1 MVLTTSYSLCLTR
14 PAPKSRC
21 DSSRGG
27 FPSHA
32 NKPSPD
38 ATASDFHR
46 ASPERMP
53 TARDS
58 PEGSFDLNSND
69 PDPMPEFDTKG
80 QNHHGTRCAG
90 EIAAVAN
97 SVCAVG
103 VAFHAKISGIKILD
117 GPMTDNLEAA
127 AFNKNMHIN
136 DVYSCSWGPDDDGKT
151 IDGPHYL
158 ARKALLYGVTGGR
171 QGYGSIFVVASGN
184 GGSSGDN
191 CNYDGYANSIYTV
204 TIGAV
209 DENGGIPYYA
219 ESCSSMLAVTFSSG
233 DSFHKGIVTTDW
245 QMGKGTGCT
254 TGHSGTSAAA
264 PLAAGMVALMLQVRP
279 CLTWRDVQHI
289 IVLTAKMINQYSSE
303 WTVNAAGF
311 YHSHQH
317 GFGLMD
323 AWRLVNAAKVW
334 EPVSWLM
341 SLNSPTLQ
349 ENYVFTGGHTVKFL
363 YNVSKEDADLHFL
376 YSLEYVLVKVSIS
389 HSSRGNLELKLVCP
403 SGTKSVIAAPRHK
416 DKSKD
421 GIKEWTFS
429 TVRCWGSLLWASGN
443 FSSLTMKAAAMP
455 RTFEAGNPGEGW
467 GKLENWKLTLY
478 GSSLTPADIQARR
491 EMVEDAMDGRFLNS
505 NHSAPCPPPEPPA
518 YDETKAIRVKT
529 LKKPTHLSRRLG
541 VTQYDPG
548 ADRWLTVLL
557 SLYYTVEQAFLNKE
571 DKEGVPPPINPLR
584 RGDTAE
590 DIPMQTLTE
599 TVPDDTASTEEPVL
613 SNDLADNSPELERQ
627 PLLSSQ
633 HDVQF
638 QELPGTTTETSGGAT
653 SETYQNEMWSAIDE
667 GALRVSCQEKQ
678 RSASDD
684 AVVLE
689 LESSETDW
697 EEQPLLVPG
706 DTFVDEKNSDTTQ
719 LKDYTDKCVL
729 PISEQTTVELMVGQE
744 QSRTSGSLVD
754 RSLESICSYGAV
766 QDNIRVAT
774 YTAYGAGYITTP
786 AWWLVERVL
795 DVRPALTSLRRRTGC
810 LANEA
815 TADLTS
821 GGSECFI
828 SLLNTAAVACG
839 GKVMATK
846 DASTPASASGAAALE
861 SSTDTDEDDSP
872 QHSCS
877 LTATTTGN
885 PGKRWGRRRHQG
897 TSLCRP
903 WKQSGTQRLNKNKPR
918 TDARPFSEGA
928 MLKTLTLEVRRC
940 REACTCPVHNI
951 QPSGAFWIECSGRE
965 STSPE
970 ESCDRDT
977 DPNSVPD
984 AKTAFALEPTEEE
997 QYREHLYG
1005 KQHWIYCASDGDI
1018 GPVVL
1023 ALRPEQGH
1031 ERETIRVQV
1040 RTSAQALAGL
1050 VPFSALCADRYDAD
1064 RLATALGEEMGVTGL
1079 HSVNHPLAPEQ
1090 LVRLDDELEKTD
1102 FKVGVLYVKE
1112 GQTTEEEIFANTC
1125 SSELFDEFLGNLGE
1139 RVNLKGF
1146 DGYCGGL
1153 DRSGDLT
1160 GETSVYTEWRG
1171 LRLMFHVCTLLPHD
1185 PADSQQ
1191 VQRKRHIGNDLVCVV
1206 FLAATRT
1213 SFNPSVIQS
1222 HFLHTYIV
1230 VQADPEQRPPQYKVS
1245 VVSRNEVSPYGPPLT
1260 ERHIFSSDSTFRE
1273 WLLTKIVNGERAC
1286 YSSPKL
1292 ASMRERTRRH
1302 LLEEL
1307 VRDFSEQN
1315 EIMKQGNPLFGNR
1328 NRSTLLPD
1336 SVQQDVRKVDE
1347 LSTDFATAFSANMA
1361 GVCDVT
1367 FIVADQVRCRSET
1380 LLPDVGYAYISGV
1393 LLAYSAT

>member
-1 MVLTTSYSLCLTR
+1 MWSSHPLFTTKDSYFLSHCCVNMFVLPLLLLILSCVNIVQCLPTQDSLQKSNTSTRTQVLKELQADSTFTYSGKGRSRLKITPAAFRRTERVRFLSSTQEEARNRHQWTWSWAVRLKPNCKEGFYSQHQLADHVSNELALQNLGQVGLLEDHFLLVHEEYHRTMEILEHKVEHSLGITAALRRHPCVEWSEQQFIHSRVKRDLTLKFQDPYYR
-14 PAPKSRC
+14 LQWHLHNR
-21 DSSRGG
+21 DSTGMDLNVLNVWKKNITG
-27 FPSHA
+27 A
-32 NKPSPD
+32 GVTVAVIDDGIEWTNPD
-38 ATASDFHR
+38 LR
-46 ASPERMP
+46 NNY
-53 TARDS
+53 S

-363 YNVSKEDADLHFL
+363 YNVSKEDADIHFL

-416 DKSKD
+416 DK
-421 GIKEWTFS
+421 
-429 TVRCWGSLLWASGN
+429 
-443 FSSLTMKAAAMP
+443 
-455 RTFEAGNPGEGW
+455 
-467 GKLENWKLTLY
+467 
-478 GSSLTPADIQARR
+478 
-491 EMVEDAMDGRFLNS
+491 MVEDAMDGRFLNS

-529 LKKPTHLSRRLG
+529 LKILVLTG
-541 VTQYDPG
+541 G
-548 ADRWLTVLL
+548 FTVLL

-571 DKEGVPPPINPLR
+571 DKEGIPPPINPAPEGGPRETDRLIPPQ
-584 RGDTAE
+584 DTAE

-613 SNDLADNSPELERQ
+613 SNDLADNSLELERQ

-633 HDVQF
+633 HDVQI

-653 SETYQNEMWSAIDE
+653 SETYQNEMWSARDE
-667 GALRVSCQEKQ
+667 GALGVSCQEKQ

-706 DTFVDEKNSDTTQ
+706 DTFVDEKDSNMTQ
-719 LKDYTDKCVL
+719 LEDYTDKCVL

-754 RSLESICSYGAV
+754 RSAEDTC
-766 QDNIRVAT
+766 
-774 YTAYGAGYITTP
+774 
-786 AWWLVERVL
+786 
-795 DVRPALTSLRRRTGC
+795 
-810 LANEA
+810 
-815 TADLTS
+815 
-821 GGSECFI
+821 
-828 SLLNTAAVACG
+828 SLLEQ
-839 GKVMATK
+839 
-846 DASTPASASGAAALE
+846 SARHSLSDPK
-861 SSTDTDEDDSP
+861 SSS
-872 QHSCS
+872 S
-877 LTATTTGN
+877 
-885 PGKRWGRRRHQG
+885 
-897 TSLCRP
+897 
-903 WKQSGTQRLNKNKPR
+903 
-918 TDARPFSEGA
+918 
-928 MLKTLTLEVRRC
+928 
-940 REACTCPVHNI
+940 NI
-951 QPSGAFWIECSGRE
+951 
-965 STSPE
+965 
-970 ESCDRDT
+970 
-977 DPNSVPD
+977 
-984 AKTAFALEPTEEE
+984 
-997 QYREHLYG
+997 
-1005 KQHWIYCASDGDI
+1005 
-1018 GPVVL
+1018 
-1023 ALRPEQGH
+1023 
-1031 ERETIRVQV
+1031 
-1040 RTSAQALAGL
+1040 
-1050 VPFSALCADRYDAD
+1050 
-1064 RLATALGEEMGVTGL
+1064 
-1079 HSVNHPLAPEQ
+1079 
-1090 LVRLDDELEKTD
+1090 
-1102 FKVGVLYVKE
+1102 
-1112 GQTTEEEIFANTC
+1112 
-1125 SSELFDEFLGNLGE
+1125 SS
-1139 RVNLKGF
+1139 KM
-1146 DGYCGGL
+1146 
-1153 DRSGDLT
+1153 S
-1160 GETSVYTEWRG
+1160 
-1171 LRLMFHVCTLLPHD
+1171 
-1185 PADSQQ
+1185 
-1191 VQRKRHIGNDLVCVV
+1191 
-1206 FLAATRT
+1206 
-1213 SFNPSVIQS
+1213 
-1222 HFLHTYIV
+1222 
-1230 VQADPEQRPPQYKVS
+1230 
-1245 VVSRNEVSPYGPPLT
+1245 
-1260 ERHIFSSDSTFRE
+1260 
-1273 WLLTKIVNGERAC
+1273 
-1286 YSSPKL
+1286 
-1292 ASMRERTRRH
+1292 
-1302 LLEEL
+1302 
-1307 VRDFSEQN
+1307 
-1315 EIMKQGNPLFGNR
+1315 
-1328 NRSTLLPD
+1328 
-1336 SVQQDVRKVDE
+1336 
-1347 LSTDFATAFSANMA
+1347 
-1361 GVCDVT
+1361 
-1367 FIVADQVRCRSET
+1367 
-1380 LLPDVGYAYISGV
+1380 
-1393 LLAYSAT
+1393 

>member
-1 MVLTTSYSLCLTR
+1 MWSSHPLFTTKDSYFLSQSCCVNMFVLPLLLILSCVNIVQCLPTQDLLQKSNTSTRTQVLKELQADSNFTYSGKGRSRLKIT
-14 PAPKSRC
+14 PAAYRRTEQVGFMSSMQEEARNRHQWTWSWAVRLKPNCKEGFYSQHQLADHISNELSLQNLGQVGLLEDHFLLVHEEYHRTMEILEHRLEH
-21 DSSRGG
+21 SRGITAALRRHPCVEWSEQQFIHSRVKRDLTLKFQDPYYRLQWHLHNRDSTG
-27 FPSHA
+27 MDLNVLNVWKKNITGA
-32 NKPSPD
+32 GVTVAVIDDGIEWTNPD
-38 ATASDFHR
+38 LR
-46 ASPERMP
+46 NNY
-53 TARDS
+53 S

-363 YNVSKEDADLHFL
+363 YNVSKEDADMHFL

-429 TVRCWGSLLWASGN
+429 TVRCWGEPAVGIWELLI
-443 FSSLTMKAAAMP
+443 TDH
-455 RTFEAGNPGEGW
+455 GNPGEGW

-529 LKKPTHLSRRLG
+529 LKILVLTG
-541 VTQYDPG
+541 G
-548 ADRWLTVLL
+548 FTVLL

-571 DKEGVPPPINPLR
+571 DKEGVPPPINPAPEGGPRETDRLIPPQ
-584 RGDTAE
+584 DTAE

-599 TVPDDTASTEEPVL
+599 IVPDDTANTEEPVL
-613 SNDLADNSPELERQ
+613 SNNPDDNSPELERQ

-633 HDVQF
+633 HDVQI
-638 QELPGTTTETSGGAT
+638 QELPGTATETSGGGAT

-667 GALRVSCQEKQ
+667 GALGVSCQEKQ

-706 DTFVDEKNSDTTQ
+706 DTFEDEKDSNMTQ
-719 LKDYTDKCVL
+719 LEDYTDKCVL
-729 PISEQTTVELMVGQE
+729 PISEQTTVDLMVGQE

-754 RSLESICSYGAV
+754 RSEEDTC
-766 QDNIRVAT
+766 
-774 YTAYGAGYITTP
+774 
-786 AWWLVERVL
+786 
-795 DVRPALTSLRRRTGC
+795 
-810 LANEA
+810 
-815 TADLTS
+815 
-821 GGSECFI
+821 
-828 SLLNTAAVACG
+828 SLLEQSARHSLSDPKSSSSNIS
-839 GKVMATK
+839 TK
-846 DASTPASASGAAALE
+846 MS
-861 SSTDTDEDDSP
+861 
-872 QHSCS
+872 
-877 LTATTTGN
+877 
-885 PGKRWGRRRHQG
+885 
-897 TSLCRP
+897 
-903 WKQSGTQRLNKNKPR
+903 
-918 TDARPFSEGA
+918 
-928 MLKTLTLEVRRC
+928 
-940 REACTCPVHNI
+940 
-951 QPSGAFWIECSGRE
+951 
-965 STSPE
+965 
-970 ESCDRDT
+970 
-977 DPNSVPD
+977 
-984 AKTAFALEPTEEE
+984 
-997 QYREHLYG
+997 
-1005 KQHWIYCASDGDI
+1005 
-1018 GPVVL
+1018 
-1023 ALRPEQGH
+1023 
-1031 ERETIRVQV
+1031 
-1040 RTSAQALAGL
+1040 
-1050 VPFSALCADRYDAD
+1050 
-1064 RLATALGEEMGVTGL
+1064 
-1079 HSVNHPLAPEQ
+1079 
-1090 LVRLDDELEKTD
+1090 
-1102 FKVGVLYVKE
+1102 
-1112 GQTTEEEIFANTC
+1112 
-1125 SSELFDEFLGNLGE
+1125 
-1139 RVNLKGF
+1139 
-1146 DGYCGGL
+1146 
-1153 DRSGDLT
+1153 
-1160 GETSVYTEWRG
+1160 
-1171 LRLMFHVCTLLPHD
+1171 
-1185 PADSQQ
+1185 
-1191 VQRKRHIGNDLVCVV
+1191 
-1206 FLAATRT
+1206 
-1213 SFNPSVIQS
+1213 
-1222 HFLHTYIV
+1222 
-1230 VQADPEQRPPQYKVS
+1230 
-1245 VVSRNEVSPYGPPLT
+1245 
-1260 ERHIFSSDSTFRE
+1260 
-1273 WLLTKIVNGERAC
+1273 
-1286 YSSPKL
+1286 
-1292 ASMRERTRRH
+1292 
-1302 LLEEL
+1302 
-1307 VRDFSEQN
+1307 
-1315 EIMKQGNPLFGNR
+1315 
-1328 NRSTLLPD
+1328 
-1336 SVQQDVRKVDE
+1336 
-1347 LSTDFATAFSANMA
+1347 
-1361 GVCDVT
+1361 
-1367 FIVADQVRCRSET
+1367 
-1380 LLPDVGYAYISGV
+1380 
-1393 LLAYSAT
+1393 